1 MVIALPLIEALIGG
15 AVVTLLYTIIG
26 GGDWN
31 MRAFVAMWAF
41 ATFILLMAFTGP
53 WVIGG

>member
-15 AVVTLLYTIIG
+15 AVATLFYTVIG

-31 MRAFVAMWAF
+31 MRPFVAMWAF

-53 WVIGG
+53 WVIG

>member
-15 AVVTLLYTIIG
+15 VAATLLYTVIG

-53 WVIGG
+53 WVIG